1 VQAFQRHKNFRY
13 KNFGRRLFSCRNL
26 LAADI
31 FPVYSLWCQPRRIM
45 NDAVTEMDFDRDG
58 YPALCSGKA
67 TCIEKALQLA
77 ILPDSRCDP

>member
-1 VQAFQRHKNFRY
+1 
-13 KNFGRRLFSCRNL
+13 
-26 LAADI
+26 
-31 FPVYSLWCQPRRIM
+31 M

-67 TCIEKALQLA
+67 RCIEKALQLA